1 MRNRFHFT
9 RQGKWHAQNIAAL
22 LLAGVMSMAPA
33 GMAFAESE
41 ADDGPQTE
49 AEAVDTTYAGY
60 LGAAVDAA
68 AIMESRAQKDQIV
81 LSEDEEIW
89 DFGTIEASD
98 PKMALI
104 YFPSQKQREKL
115 ASVFD
120 ASGTGIVKPVSDEI
134 NSRYSENYAKLAEGL
149 YQEGEYDPAVEE
161 GAEEIPMVV
170 VLLFYDRHMTMTV
183 FEDGKYASEFL
194 LSDETVIPAVDEY
207 YLPKELALLGV
218 TGECDQIIYEES
230 QLDAVFEAADD

>member
-1 MRNRFHFT
+1 MRNRFHFI
-9 RQGKWHAQNIAAL
+9 RQGKRHAQTIAAL

-41 ADDGPQTE
+41 ADDEPQTE
-49 AEAVDTTYAGY
+49 AEAADTTYAGY

-81 LSEDEEIW
+81 LSEDEEVW

-104 YFPSQKQREKL
+104 YFPSQKQREEL
-115 ASVFD
+115 ASVSD
-120 ASGTGIVKPVSDEI
+120 ASGTGVVKPISNEI

-149 YQEGEYDPAVEE
+149 YQEGEYDPA
-161 GAEEIPMVV
+161 AP
-170 VLLFYDRHMTMTV
+170 DRAGSS
-183 FEDGKYASEFL
+183 DGI
-194 LSDETVIPAVDEY
+194 V
-207 YLPKELALLGV
+207 
-218 TGECDQIIYEES
+218 
-230 QLDAVFEAADD
+230 

>member
-68 AIMESRAQKDQIV
+68 AIMESRAMKEQIV
-81 LSEDEEIW
+81 LTEDEEEW
-89 DFGTIEASD
+89 DFGTIGSSD

-120 ASGTGIVKPVSDEI
+120 ASGTGIVKPVRS
-134 NSRYSENYAKLAEGL
+134 A
-149 YQEGEYDPAVEE
+149 
-161 GAEEIPMVV
+161 
-170 VLLFYDRHMTMTV
+170 
-183 FEDGKYASEFL
+183 FL
-194 LSDETVIPAVDEY
+194 
-207 YLPKELALLGV
+207 
-218 TGECDQIIYEES
+218 
-230 QLDAVFEAADD
+230 